1 MVRSQPGPPE
11 FPKARTS
18 GVSCR
23 ASGFTG
29 LAVGHIVDWAGVRT
43 TFLGMGLVIVIF
55 IALMVLWRRD
65 IRAVE

>member
-1 MVRSQPGPPE
+1 
-11 FPKARTS
+11 
-18 GVSCR
+18 
-23 ASGFTG
+23 
-29 LAVGHIVDWAGVRT
+29 VDWAGVRT